1 MTISRDTSHP
11 VRTSASARND
21 PRFTMLNILIAALA
35 LLVLVLAS
43 SFVLRTFVRPPVQA
57 TRAGSAP
64 GGTIQLDVLNGCGA
78 SGAATSVTGFLR
90 ARGFDVV
97 EMRNYKRFDVLE
109 SLVIDRTGSTA
120 NAERVAYALG
130 IEKKNIVQQI
140 NEDYFVDVSVVLGR
154 DYPSL
159 KPSHEGRTR

>member
-1 MTISRDTSHP
+1 
-11 VRTSASARND
+11 
-21 PRFTMLNILIAALA
+21 
-35 LLVLVLAS
+35 
-43 SFVLRTFVRPPVQA
+43 
-57 TRAGSAP
+57 
-64 GGTIQLDVLNGCGA
+64 
-78 SGAATSVTGFLR
+78 
-90 ARGFDVV
+90 
-97 EMRNYKRFDVLE
+97 MRNYKRFDVLE